1 MLDVPVQQ
9 GMLYPWQAANNARTW
24 DGSRPATRRRT
35 REDPRMPRSAVSL
48 RKEQMQFGR
57 LLREQHQTWAEVAG
71 EFRERYGI
79 NARVAFRLARGWS
92 QRQAADEWNKR
103 WPADPKTFKNI
114 SYWEVWPA
122 STGHAPSLD
131 VLTKLADLYDCRV
144 ADLLVDC
151 GDFRGNDP
159 EYRSRL
165 ELARFPD
172 VVHESAGTA
181 FRHRSHELESAE
193 ANEARGALASFI
205 ERVHEM
211 SAEEVAHAVA
221 TWAGRA
227 DPALSRRALLL
238 KLLRKLSKH

>member
-1 MLDVPVQQ
+1 
-9 GMLYPWQAANNARTW
+9 
-24 DGSRPATRRRT
+24 
-35 REDPRMPRSAVSL
+35 MPRSAVSL

-131 VLTKLADLYDCRV
+131 VLTKLA
-144 ADLLVDC
+144 
-151 GDFRGNDP
+151 
-159 EYRSRL
+159 E
-165 ELARFPD
+165 
-172 VVHESAGTA
+172 
-181 FRHRSHELESAE
+181 ELEQKGSAAQRRIGSPRPCGYRVRNFFCTHFMNPFDE
-193 ANEARGALASFI
+193 GRQSARRLVCFCALKF
-205 ERVHEM
+205 M
-211 SAEEVAHAVA
+211 
-221 TWAGRA
+221 
-227 DPALSRRALLL
+227 
-238 KLLRKLSKH
+238 